1 MKEIELKGL
10 RKRREK
16 HFLQENGDIVAQVY
30 NEDIHYLEDGKYKE
44 IDNTIVREN
53 NYYKNKGGYYA

>member
-30 NEDIHYLEDGKYKE
+30 NEDIHYLE
-44 IDNTIVREN
+44 EN
-53 NYYKNKGGYYA
+53 IKKLIILL